1 MIDDEES
8 LAQRRRRKEEGR
20 DIVDTAQ
27 GFQLT
32 EDQFYCR
39 EEWPLPGRFSLVVK
53 RFSLVVQRF
62 SLVV

>member
-8 LAQRRRRKEEGR
+8 LAQRRRRKEEGK
-20 DIVDTAQ
+20 DILDTAQ

-39 EEWPLPGRFSLVVK
+39 EEWPLPGRFSLVV
-53 RFSLVVQRF
+53 
-62 SLVV
+62 